1 MPLSFSFIYLKH
13 QVCMKVLISEDDRS
27 IQKTIASHLDSMGL
41 EVIVTSDGREAL
53 KVLQENVPDI
63 VITDIVMP
71 YTSGL
76 ELIGLIKSN
85 ISRTIPIMVLSA
97 IDEEDTVMIAFKLG
111 ADDFITKPFELPELT
126 VRVNRLLQMAKAK
139 A

>member
-1 MPLSFSFIYLKH
+1 
-13 QVCMKVLISEDDRS
+13 MKVLISEDDRS
-27 IQKTIASHLDSMGL
+27 IQKNIASHLDSMGL

-126 VRVNRLLQMAKAK
+126 VRVNRLLQMAKSK

>member
-1 MPLSFSFIYLKH
+1 
-13 QVCMKVLISEDDRS
+13 MKVLISEDDRS

-53 KVLQENVPDI
+53 KVLQDNVPDI

>member
-1 MPLSFSFIYLKH
+1 
-13 QVCMKVLISEDDRS
+13 MKVLISEDDRS